1 MVMLVI
7 SLIPK
12 KCSAIFNADGGDV
25 GDVGVVNDDGGD
37 VGHDGDGDDVGDI
50 GVVNDDAG
58 DVGHVGDFVDTQE
71 VQSLQ
76 QPHCPPLS
84 PEK

>member
-1 MVMLVI
+1 MLVMLVI

-12 KCSAIFNADGGDV
+12 KCSAIFNADGSDV
-25 GDVGVVNDDGGD
+25 GDVGVVNDDGGN
-37 VGHDGDGDDVGDI
+37 VGD
-50 GVVNDDAG
+50 A
-58 DVGHVGDFVDTQE
+58 VDTQE